1 MIIAQRDRFFIWSV
15 VLLLGA
21 VFGFFNVSHAQG
33 KNDLIKVAGSTTLL
47 PIVARA
53 AESFSFKNGRII
65 VNAGGSGVGIQAVG
79 TGRIDIGLVSRQLTP
94 QEKKRFSQSNLKVRR
109 IGRDGVACALSSEIF
124 HGGVRA
130 LSRQQIRD
138 IYLGEITNW
147 KALGGPDREILVIDK
162 ERHRGTR
169 HVFMRY
175 VFGDEQAPAPA
186 ARLVTGSNNEEQAK
200 IAQSDAAIG
209 MLSIAWLNDD
219 VVGVGLREDG
229 QIIQPTFENIQTGV
243 FPISRDLNLIT
254 AGEPTG
260 ATKEFIDYLLSPA
273 GQRIVFASG
282 YIPIR
287 PMALDLK
294 TALRVLDD

>member
-1 MIIAQRDRFFIWSV
+1 MEQWNRFFLWSAV
-15 VLLLGA
+15 VLLGTVLGYPNA
-21 VFGFFNVSHAQG
+21 SPAAS
-33 KNDLIKVAGSTTLL
+33 KKELIKVAGSTTLL
-47 PIVARA
+47 PIMVRA
-53 AESFSFKNGRII
+53 AEKFSINHGRVI

-79 TGRIDIGLVSRQLTP
+79 TGRIDIGLASRQLTP
-94 QEKKRFSQSNLKVRR
+94 EEKKRFSQSPLKVRR
-109 IGRDGVACALSSEIF
+109 IGRDGVACALSSEIYY
-124 HGGVRA
+124 GGVRA
-130 LSRQQIRD
+130 LSRQQIRA
-138 IYLGEITNW
+138 IYLGKITNW
-147 KALGGPDREILVIDK
+147 KALGGPDRTILVIDK

-175 VFGDEQAPAPA
+175 VFGDAQARAPA

-219 VVGVGLREDG
+219 VVGVGLREGG

-254 AGEPTG
+254 AGDPTG
-260 ATKEFIDYLLSPA
+260 ATKEFIDYLLSPE

-294 TALRVLDD
+294 TALRALDD